1 VTLIPSGTPSRGRLW
16 SRDNN
21 ASAREWEDLD
31 RGAITRRYDR
41 FARII
46 PLFDWL
52 FFMPPRFRE
61 KAADRLRL
69 RPGNRV
75 LEIGC
80 GTGRNLSALRAAV
93 GHIGRVYGV
102 DISTGMLAK
111 ARELCTQNGWP
122 NVELL
127 QQDAGEFVTSEPLD
141 GVMFGLSYNT
151 IPHHAA
157 VLHHAWSLL
166 RPGGRLVVMDAKL
179 PPGLGGRLILPFSLW
194 LMKRTMLGNPLIKPW
209 EDLARVAG
217 TIEMEQFM
225 FGSWYI
231 CAATKPDNT

>member
-1 VTLIPSGTPSRGRLW
+1 VTISPSRTPSDQTLW
-16 SRDNN
+16 SKDSV
-21 ASAREWEDLD
+21 ASHQWVDLD
-31 RGAITRRYDR
+31 RSAITRRYDR
-41 FARII
+41 VARMI

-52 FFMPPRFRE
+52 FFMPPGFRR
-61 KAADRLRL
+61 KAVERLQL

-80 GTGRNLSALRAAV
+80 GTGLNLPFLRTAV
-93 GHIGRVYGV
+93 GPTGTVHGV

-111 ARELCTQNGWP
+111 AGDLCARNGWS
-122 NVELL
+122 NINLQ
-127 QQDAGEFVTSEPLD
+127 QQDAAEFSAPEPLD

-151 IPHHAA
+151 IPHHLA
-157 VLHHAWSLL
+157 VLQHAWTLL

-209 EDLARVAG
+209 EDVERLAGAV
-217 TIEMEQFM
+217 EMEQFM

-231 CAATKPDNT
+231 CTAIKPAQPR